1 MPEISLFYGIRVT
14 MYYEDHNPPH
24 FHAEYNGNKAIV
36 DIIEARVIKGALPSR
51 QLKLILAWCVIH
63 QDKLM
68 QNWELSKDGLP
79 LNRINPLVQEADMFY
94 DIVQVIPNEDYT
106 VYVYFEDGKIVCYD
120 AKTLLKKKV
129 FEPLKD
135 INFFMNACTILNG
148 TLAWD
153 VTGTR
158 DCSKCLDIDPEMLYG
173 LENVSEKI
181 A

>member
-1 MPEISLFYGIRVT
+1 
-14 MYYEDHNPPH
+14 
-24 FHAEYNGNKAIV
+24 
-36 DIIEARVIKGALPSR
+36 
-51 QLKLILAWCVIH
+51 
-63 QDKLM
+63 
-68 QNWELSKDGLP
+68 
-79 LNRINPLVQEADMFY
+79 MFY

-158 DCSKCLDIDPEMLYG
+158 DCTKCLD
-173 LENVSEKI
+173 KI
-181 A
+181 GRAHV

>member
-1 MPEISLFYGIRVT
+1 
-14 MYYEDHNPPH
+14 
-24 FHAEYNGNKAIV
+24 
-36 DIIEARVIKGALPSR
+36 
-51 QLKLILAWCVIH
+51 
-63 QDKLM
+63 
-68 QNWELSKDGLP
+68 
-79 LNRINPLVQEADMFY
+79 MFY

-135 INFFMNACTILNG
+135 IEFFMNACTILNG

-153 VTGTR
+153 CT
-158 DCSKCLDIDPEMLYG
+158 KCLDIDPEMLYG